1 MLAALVG
8 RSLGRARG
16 LLLGLV
22 ALLCGLQF
30 LLAIVARELQGSQAF
45 KALAALIP
53 AVFQQAMG
61 SFFFGSFG
69 GMVSFGFVHP
79 VVVLVLVEAAIFLG
93 SEPAWEV
100 ESALVDLTM
109 ARPVPRSAAVAR
121 TLTIVFGATACV
133 LLLMLASTRVA
144 AYLFAPAG
152 APVPRLRTSGMLT
165 ANLMAVTWWFGAFS
179 LLVACVARRRS
190 QALGIAGLSA
200 VFLYLFNFLAEAWPR
215 ARAFRFFTPFHYY
228 NAPGLLMGS
237 ERDWPV
243 HMTLL
248 LVTTAILCIAA
259 WRAYERRDL

>member
-1 MLAALVG
+1 MLPALIG

-22 ALLCGLQF
+22 TLLCGLQF

-45 KALAALIP
+45 KALTALVP
-53 AVFQQAMG
+53 GVFQQAMG
-61 SFFFGSFG
+61 SFFFGSYG

-93 SEPAWEV
+93 SEPAWEI
-100 ESALVDLTM
+100 ESGIVDLTM
-109 ARPVPRSAAVAR
+109 ARPVPRGLATVR
-121 TLTIVFGATACV
+121 TLAIVFGATGCV
-133 LLLMLASTRVA
+133 LLLMLASTRIA
-144 AYLFAPAG
+144 AQLFAPAG
-152 APVPRLRTSGMLT
+152 TSLPRLRTSVMVT
-165 ANLMAVTWWFGAFS
+165 ANLLAVTWWFGALS
-179 LLVACVARRRS
+179 LLVAAIVRRRS

-200 VFLYLFNFLAEAWPR
+200 VFLYLFNFLAEVWPQ

-237 ERDWPV
+237 EREWPA

-248 LVTTAILCIAA
+248 LVTTAILCVAA
-259 WRAYERRDL
+259 WRMYEKRDL